1 MWVELRG
8 IQSVDDF
15 KRKKTGYPSGRG
27 DSASRSPLDSVCS
40 ISSSLGLQPV
50 PSIRDLPQPLQFLKV
65 NLSLDD
71 AYRLTDLCI
80 HM

>member
-15 KRKKTGYPSGRG
+15 KKQTDYPSGRG
-27 DSASRSPLDSVCS
+27 DSASGPPLDSVCA

-50 PSIRDLPQPLQFLKV
+50 LRMRDLPQTLQFLEL

-71 AYRLTDLCI
+71 AHRLTDLCVY
-80 HM
+80 M